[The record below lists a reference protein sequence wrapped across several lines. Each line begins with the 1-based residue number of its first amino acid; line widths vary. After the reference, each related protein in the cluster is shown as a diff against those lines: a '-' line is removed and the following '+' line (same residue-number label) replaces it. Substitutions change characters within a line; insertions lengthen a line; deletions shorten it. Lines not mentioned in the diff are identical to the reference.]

1 VQVEVLWGRAKG
13 PRSGSRYHHRAPD
26 IHQRRCGVSRLQ
38 AAPLRIRDLFAPYSL
53 VTKRVSREVPLSR
66 RGGLCPGR
74 QYKPAGRGHRGT
86 SSPPIHP
93 CRRRAN
99 RFLWLET
106 LCVFG
111 VGLTSTPSEVIQRC
125 CSWPPFPGRYRVG
138 KWSTASLAT
147 KQPVLLLAWVNSVG
161 PTLNPEPGS
170 CTGG

>member
-1 VQVEVLWGRAKG
+1 MAK
-13 PRSGSRYHHRAPD
+13 SWA
-26 IHQRRCGVSRLQ
+26 GVFGIGEIGVGGTISELCV
-38 AAPLRIRDLFAPYSL
+38 RIRFASLFVSYSL

-74 QYKPAGRGHRGT
+74 QYDPAERGHQGA

-93 CRRRAN
+93 FRRRAK
-99 RFLWLET
+99 RSLRVKTICAFRA
-106 LCVFG
+106 
-111 VGLTSTPSEVIQRC
+111 GLTSTSWEVIQRC

-147 KQPVLLLAWVNSVG
+147 KQPMLLAWVNSVG